1 MTVRSPFDKLRAR
14 VLGLVGLL
22 CLASTS
28 GRAQDEGPTYAEKLG
43 WPKGTRALILPV
55 DDVGL
60 SWDTELGTMEAIE
73 KGVANSLS
81 VMMPARIVLTTWRE
95 LMQRRKA
102 IKGS

>member
-1 MTVRSPFDKLRAR
+1 
-14 VLGLVGLL
+14 
-22 CLASTS
+22 
-28 GRAQDEGPTYAEKLG
+28 
-43 WPKGTRALILPV
+43 
-55 DDVGL
+55 
-60 SWDTELGTMEAIE
+60 MEAIE